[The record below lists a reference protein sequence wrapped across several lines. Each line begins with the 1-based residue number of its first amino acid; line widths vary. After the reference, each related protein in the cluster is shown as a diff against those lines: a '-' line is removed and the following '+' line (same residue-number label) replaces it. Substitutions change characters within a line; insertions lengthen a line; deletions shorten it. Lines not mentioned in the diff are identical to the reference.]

1 MKNKNMDDYD
11 EAMALIPWY
20 KQGWPWILISFPL
33 TSVLLGIM
41 MVVLALNT
49 NNSLV
54 VDDYYREG
62 KAINQRIDRD
72 TKAAARGLAALI
84 HTQGVDGIVLTLSQK
99 LLVSNPDAMSWPEQL
114 SVRLVHV
121 TEADFDQNHLFSHI
135 GGGRYLDSKGQ
146 WPEMGRWRIHVQSV
160 VDFDWR
166 LVSETIVLGGTG
178 DIAIEAYYGR

>member
-1 MKNKNMDDYD
+1 MSNKQVDDYD
-11 EAMALIPWY
+11 KAMALVPWY
-20 KQGWPWILISFPL
+20 KHGWPWFLISFPL

-41 MVVLALNT
+41 MVSLALNT

-72 TKAAARGLAALI
+72 KKAAARGLAALI
-84 HTQGVDGIVLTLSQK
+84 HIQSVEGTVLTLTQK
-99 LLVSNPDAMSWPEQL
+99 LPASSADAMAWPEKL
-114 SVRLVHV
+114 SLRLVHV
-121 TEADFDQNHLFSHI
+121 TEADFDQNHLFLHI
-135 GGGRYLDSKGQ
+135 GSGRYIDTEGQ
-146 WPEMGRWRIHVQSV
+146 WPETGRWRIHLQSV

-166 LVSETIVLGGTG
+166 LVSETILFGDTL